1 MSLDIKVAFIG
12 CGNMGGA
19 LALSAAKSG
28 CKLML
33 ADPDGAKSGL
43 LAQMTGGIATSNDD
57 CAAKADYIFMAVKP
71 QIIGTVLEGMAPT
84 LAARTDRFV
93 IVSMAVGV
101 EIDTIHAHLGFTCP
115 TIRIMPNTPASIGA
129 GVILYCS
136 KDITEAEES
145 AFCTLMQNA
154 GVLDS
159 IPEKLIDSGS
169 ALSGCG
175 PAFVYQFIEALAD
188 GAVDAGL
195 PRDKALMYAEHT
207 VAGAA
212 LLALQ
217 SGEHPGKLKDAV
229 CSPGGSTIEG
239 VRALEAGAFRS
250 SVMEAVIASYNR
262 TKELGK

>member
-1 MSLDIKVAFIG
+1 MNSNIKVAFIG
-12 CGNMGGA
+12 CGNMGSA

-28 CKLML
+28 CSLML
-33 ADPDGAKSGL
+33 ADPDSAKAES
-43 LAQMTGGIATSNDD
+43 LAKATGGVVATNEE
-57 CAAKADYIFMAVKP
+57 CAQNAQYIFMAVKP
-71 QIIGTVLEGMAPT
+71 QIIGAVLKDMAPT
-84 LAARTDRFV
+84 LAKRDDRFLL
-93 IVSMAVGV
+93 VSMAAGV
-101 EIDTIHAHLGFTCP
+101 KIKTIHNHLGFDCP
-115 TIRIMPNTPASIGA
+115 AIRIMPNTPASIGS

-136 KDITEAEES
+136 EGATVQEEEE
-145 AFCTLMQNA
+145 FCNLMQNA
-154 GVLDS
+154 GVVDNLA
-159 IPEKLIDSGS
+159 EKLIDSAS

-195 PRDKALMYAEHT
+195 PRDKALLYAELT

-212 LLALQ
+212 NLALQ

-250 SVMEAVIASYNR
+250 SVIEAVIASYNR
-262 TKELGK
+262 TKELG